1 LEKTITQLDGCFR
14 KIEIKVPLADM
25 ERYYEDGYKKAR
37 KEAQMPGFRRGKVPM
52 HMIKKLYGAVVEM
65 EAQQDAI
72 NEIFPKI
79 TEEDKIA
86 VLGQP
91 SLTNIDKND
100 DEVVFTI
107 EYETL
112 PEIQLKDYKS
122 MIIDE
127 PVHSVED
134 EEIEKSINNIKN
146 ENADFEPAQIIENE
160 NFVASITMTELN
172 KETKESLADV
182 EVQEFD
188 LYLNDDKTIP
198 ELKEILIKKN
208 IKDEFEFEPPLAEGQ
223 KESKLFK
230 VVVNDIQKLIPKEL
244 TADLIKEI
252 TNNRFDNEDDLRE
265 EIGFQLQEQ
274 WDNRSREKMEMQIIQ
289 KIVEM
294 HDNVSAPDSI
304 VENVMKNMF
313 DDFIKQYKNLPKDTF
328 DFDKMKEVFR
338 PRAEETVKFEL
349 IRNRIIEE
357 EGIKVEDYDIESDIE
372 TYANQYKME
381 KEQIK
386 EMLLKNENY
395 LNTILHKKVIDF
407 ILGFVET
414 REVDFEG
421 KPLDDDSDEEV
432 DIAENTAENDDNDEN
447 ISESDDNKE

>member
-328 DFDKMKEVFR
+328 DFDKMKEVF
-338 PRAEETVKFEL
+338 
-349 IRNRIIEE
+349 
-357 EGIKVEDYDIESDIE
+357 
-372 TYANQYKME
+372 
-381 KEQIK
+381 
-386 EMLLKNENY
+386 
-395 LNTILHKKVIDF
+395 
-407 ILGFVET
+407 
-414 REVDFEG
+414 
-421 KPLDDDSDEEV
+421 
-432 DIAENTAENDDNDEN
+432 
-447 ISESDDNKE
+447 